1 MNPEP
6 SQTEPS
12 GRPKPDSADK
22 VIRYFSPL
30 CAIAL
35 IIWIVGLFAVRAD
48 MAISGAI
55 LYVGLLNFMAK
66 AP

>member
-6 SQTEPS
+6 TQSEPS
-12 GRPKPDSADK
+12 GTPQPEPADK
-22 VIRYFSPL
+22 TIRYFSPL

-35 IIWIVGLFAVRAD
+35 VLCIVGLFAVRAD

-66 AP
+66 DR